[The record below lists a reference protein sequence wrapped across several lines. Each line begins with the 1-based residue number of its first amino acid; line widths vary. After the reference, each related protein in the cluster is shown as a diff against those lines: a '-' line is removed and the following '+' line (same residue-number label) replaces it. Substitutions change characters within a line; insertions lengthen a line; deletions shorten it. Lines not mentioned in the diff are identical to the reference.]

1 MTSPHDELS
10 FEEWRPRLLRLAY
23 RMLGSVADAE
33 DVVQEAWAR
42 WLRTDRTSVRE
53 PAALLRTIVVR
64 LCLNE
69 LKAARRRRETYLG
82 PWIPEPLVE
91 DADADAADD
100 ITLPLMMV
108 LERLSPL
115 ERAAFLLHD
124 VFGMSFDEV
133 ADAIGRRAA
142 ACRQLASRA
151 RKHVR
156 AARPRF
162 TVTRERGQEI
172 AAAFFAASREG
183 DLERIRS
190 LLADDVIAYADGG
203 GRVPASMHP
212 LVGIDAVMARH
223 AQLAQEFRTS
233 PSQLVR
239 YAYINGLPGF
249 ITIEGHGIVQ
259 TTGLLISKGRIS
271 AIYITRNPEKLR
283 HVERVFC
290 RGRTDTVNTD
300 DSSSLRPP
308 HSPALTK
315 LPEHSVQSE
324 RMKRKSIN
332 TPPAVNPC
340 ACTSEA

>member
-1 MTSPHDELS
+1 MQPDKL
-10 FEEWRPRLLRLAY
+10 FAALRPSLIRLAY
-23 RMLGSVADAE
+23 RMLGSVSDAE
-33 DVVQEAWAR
+33 DVVQEAWMR
-42 WLRTDRTSVRE
+42 WDRSEHDAIRE
-53 PAALLRTIVVR
+53 PAAWLTTTVTR

-69 LKAARRRRETYLG
+69 LESARRKRETYVGVWL
-82 PWIPEPLVE
+82 PEPVIE
-91 DADADAADD
+91 DEETESIDD
-100 ITLPLMMV
+100 IALPLMMA

-162 TVTRERGQEI
+162 TVTGERGQEI